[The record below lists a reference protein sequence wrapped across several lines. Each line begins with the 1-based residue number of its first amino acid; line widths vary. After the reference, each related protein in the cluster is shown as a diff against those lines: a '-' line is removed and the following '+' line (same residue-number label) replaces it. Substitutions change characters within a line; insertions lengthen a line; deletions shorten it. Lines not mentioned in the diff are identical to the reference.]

1 MPYRDREGNVCGFLD
16 LEETEGSSRF
26 LRRFFQLD
34 VTTNTLRWYMDNP
47 QNLPDGTGPLG
58 NLSLPYI
65 SMVSDACKLRPKVEN
80 CFVITAIK
88 RKFFVQANDDRDLE
102 EWVSELNNLCKI
114 TVPRQCSSQLDSTA
128 GRLEEKGGLHPHHG
142 AKKAGPYK
150 TEVIGGVVIK
160 SQLSQ
165 EDESQESTDRG
176 HGRRN
181 RNSASS
187 LPAIKSGYCVK
198 LGAVMK
204 TWRRR
209 FFVLGE
215 HSLSYYKSE
224 QDKEP
229 LRLIHLKDVKNTH
242 SKICN
247 DCTCLCL
254 NREQMMRDNL
264 FQVVTSSRT
273 FYVQADSPNDMWD
286 WIQAIRRACGI
297 TGRLTSTESDPG
309 VHPTS
314 WADPAATTNEHAAT
328 RSLAPAGMP
337 PRSVSL
343 GSEHSEASQGGAESE
358 QQSSQAAESGS
369 SPGSN
374 PTYRF
379 NWDLLDS
386 LKASVV

>member
-1 MPYRDREGNVCGFLD
+1 MALVHWGTLASLISLCVL
-16 LEETEGSSRF
+16 TISRV
-26 LRRFFQLD
+26 Q
-34 VTTNTLRWYMDNP
+34 
-47 QNLPDGTGPLG
+47 
-58 NLSLPYI
+58 
-65 SMVSDACKLRPKVEN
+65 VSDACKLRPKVEN

-88 RKFFVQANDDRDLE
+88 RKFFLQANDDRDLE

-114 TVPRQCSSQLDSTA
+114 TVPRQCSSQLDSIA
-128 GRLEEKGGLHPHHG
+128 GRLEEKGGFHPHHG
-142 AKKAGPYK
+142 AKKTGPYK

-187 LPAIKSGYCVK
+187 LPAIKSGFCVK

-209 FFVLGE
+209 FFVLSE

-229 LRLIHLKDVKNTH
+229 LRLIHLKDVKNV
-242 SKICN
+242 KQCE
-247 DCTCLCL
+247 LG
-254 NREQMMRDNL
+254 EQMMRDNL

-314 WADPAATTNEHAAT
+314 WADPAATTDEHAAT
-328 RSLAPAGMP
+328 RSLAPASVPM
-337 PRSVSL
+337 RSVSL
-343 GSEHSEASQGGAESE
+343 GSEHSEAPQGGAESE
-358 QQSSQAAESGS
+358 RQSGQAAESGS

-374 PTYRF
+374 PYRF

-386 LKASVV
+386 LRASVV

>member
-1 MPYRDREGNVCGFLD
+1 MALVHWGTLASLISLCVL
-16 LEETEGSSRF
+16 TISRV
-26 LRRFFQLD
+26 Q
-34 VTTNTLRWYMDNP
+34 
-47 QNLPDGTGPLG
+47 
-58 NLSLPYI
+58 
-65 SMVSDACKLRPKVEN
+65 VSDACKLRPKVEN

-114 TVPRQCSSQLDSTA
+114 TWFALCVVNPATQDSRPQLTSAVPRQCSSQLDSTA

-209 FFVLGE
+209 FFVLSE

-229 LRLIHLKDVKNTH
+229 LRLIHLKDVKNV
-242 SKICN
+242 KQCE
-247 DCTCLCL
+247 LG
-254 NREQMMRDNL
+254 EQMMRDNL

-386 LKASVV
+386 LRASVV